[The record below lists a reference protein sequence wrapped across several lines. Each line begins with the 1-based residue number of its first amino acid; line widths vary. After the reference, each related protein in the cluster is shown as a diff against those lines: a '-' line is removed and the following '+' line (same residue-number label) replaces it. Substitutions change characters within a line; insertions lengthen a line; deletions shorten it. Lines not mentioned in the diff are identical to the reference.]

1 LVVEDE
7 AGIAEAVAFALSRDG
22 MPAEIAGTLEE
33 ARRLLPGKGLVIV
46 DLGLPDG
53 SGYGLL
59 AHLACTEA
67 PPGVIVLTS
76 RDEEVDCVAA
86 LEAGADDFMTKPFS
100 PRALVARA
108 RAVLRRGKRL
118 AGVDDGHDP
127 SRSPK
132 RGLEIRVAER
142 EASFE
147 GRPLVLTK
155 TELDLLAVLAG
166 SPGRVF
172 SRAQLVEQVWGHGHA
187 LTERTVDSH
196 VKLLRRKLDGVGAP
210 PSLILSVHGVGFK
223 LAAHA

>member
-22 MPAEIAGTLEE
+22 MPAEIAGTLAE
-33 ARRLLPGKGLVIV
+33 ARRLLPGKGLVVV

-59 AHLACTEA
+59 AHLACSPS
-67 PPGVIVLTS
+67 PPAVIVLTS
-76 RDEEVDCVAA
+76 RSEEVDCVSA

-108 RAVLRRGKRL
+108 RAVLRRGKS
-118 AGVDDGHDP
+118 P
-127 SRSPK
+127 PRSPV
-132 RGLEIRVAER
+132 GLEVRVAER

-166 SPGRVF
+166 SPGHVF
-172 SRAQLVEQVWGHGHA
+172 SRGQLVERVWGPGHA

-196 VKLLRRKLDGVGAP
+196 VKLLRRKLEAKGAP
-210 PSLILSVHGVGFK
+210 ASLIVSVHGVGFK
-223 LAAHA
+223 LAAHS